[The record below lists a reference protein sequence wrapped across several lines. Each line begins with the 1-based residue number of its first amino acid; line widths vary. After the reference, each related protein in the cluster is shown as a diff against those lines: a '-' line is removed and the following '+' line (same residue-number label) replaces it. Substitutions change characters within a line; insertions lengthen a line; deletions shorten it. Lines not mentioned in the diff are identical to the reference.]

1 MAAILTAVTDVV
13 TACVGWCGQFL
24 SMITATGNEIL
35 LLFVIL
41 PIVGLG
47 VGILSR
53 LFRVN

>member
-1 MAAILTAVTDVV
+1 MAAILANVTLVV
-13 TACVGWCGQFL
+13 QECVTWCGSFL